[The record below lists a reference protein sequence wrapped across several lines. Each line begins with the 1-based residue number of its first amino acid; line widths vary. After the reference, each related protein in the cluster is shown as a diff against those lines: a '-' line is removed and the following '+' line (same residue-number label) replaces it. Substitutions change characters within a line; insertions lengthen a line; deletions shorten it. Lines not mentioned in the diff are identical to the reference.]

1 MLKTGLPGVRNNA
14 GGHGEAPDARA
25 VPPPYIASYALYM
38 TATNILMVMD
48 AMKGRK

>member
-14 GGHGEAPDARA
+14 GGHGEAPDAPA
-25 VPPPYIASYALYM
+25 VPPYIASYALHM